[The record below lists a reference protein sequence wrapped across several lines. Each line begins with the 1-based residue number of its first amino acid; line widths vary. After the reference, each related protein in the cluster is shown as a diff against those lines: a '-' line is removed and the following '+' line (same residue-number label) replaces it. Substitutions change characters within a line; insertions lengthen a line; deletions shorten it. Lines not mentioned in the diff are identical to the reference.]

1 MDKDSFPTLF
11 CGKRR
16 ADNKKRK
23 VPVSHSTIAKW
34 ELRCQDRRA
43 AQSVPNVLY
52 KLKKLQ
58 IKQIPDTA
66 SILFENV
73 RRLC

>member
-23 VPVSHSTIAKW
+23 VLVSHSTIAKW

-43 AQSVPNVLY
+43 AQSVPTNQANSGY
-52 KLKKLQ
+52 
-58 IKQIPDTA
+58 
-66 SILFENV
+66 
-73 RRLC
+73 C